1 MNIRQCSLSLLKL
14 YKCGRTL
21 IGSTLV
27 LKIEWEFHWM
37 RMSFIYLTPLNRSE
51 KAFWDFFYFFWG
63 WVGVGGSFSSI
74 FFFQILFRDRGLHF
88 LRNEVAHI
96 KTQKKKKKISSESEF
111 GIFETLLSQSNR
123 YVQNLVK
130 LDSFT
135 IQN

>member
-1 MNIRQCSLSLLKL
+1 M
-14 YKCGRTL
+14 
-21 IGSTLV
+21 
-27 LKIEWEFHWM
+27 
-37 RMSFIYLTPLNRSE
+37 
-51 KAFWDFFYFFWG
+51 
-63 WVGVGGSFSSI
+63 GGSFSSI
-74 FFFQILFRDRGLHF
+74 LFFQILFRDRGLHF

-96 KTQKKKKKISSESEF
+96 KTQKKKKKKKISSESEF